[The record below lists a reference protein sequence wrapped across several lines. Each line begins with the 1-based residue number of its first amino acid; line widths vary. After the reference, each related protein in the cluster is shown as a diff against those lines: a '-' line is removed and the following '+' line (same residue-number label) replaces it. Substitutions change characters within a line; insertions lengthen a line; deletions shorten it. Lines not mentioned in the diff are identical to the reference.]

1 MAAIQII
8 LDGAKSPE
16 YNVMNTKLN
25 IWARFRETIKQ
36 NRPSAAS
43 RGFFLGGWAGGRGSV
58 WVMEKSILAHLHICF
73 SY

>member
-36 NRPSAAS
+36 NRPPAAS
-43 RGFFLGGWAGGRGSV
+43 RGFFWGGGQEEGEVFGS
-58 WVMEKSILAHLHICF
+58 WRSPF
-73 SY
+73 